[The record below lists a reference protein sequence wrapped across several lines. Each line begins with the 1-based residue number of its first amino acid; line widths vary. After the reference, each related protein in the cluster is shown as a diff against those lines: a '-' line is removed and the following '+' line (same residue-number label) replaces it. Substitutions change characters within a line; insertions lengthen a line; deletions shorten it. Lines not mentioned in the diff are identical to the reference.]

1 MLRLVE
7 RWSALSLLLLLL
19 AGSEFA
25 VRGPVRALRTATGFN
40 DFLSPYIQAD
50 AWVRGLDPY
59 SPQVLLRLWPEA
71 ALHPQFVPREV
82 ANGTLVA
89 NRGIPTAY
97 PITALVLLAPFSLIP
112 WTAAYLLWL
121 AINLVL
127 FAGMIWALVKLAGF
141 SFTEPRGILPIAAVL
156 ALAPFHS
163 GIATANVSL
172 VAVEVSVIAIFAQ
185 RRRHWVMAGLLLAV
199 GAGLK
204 PQIGLC
210 FILYG
215 LVRRQW
221 RTAGLALGALF
232 GAATLG
238 LLRLQASGASWL
250 ADYLNDNHVLL
261 QTGVLGNFTAVN
273 PTRLGLIN
281 LQVGLYP
288 ILNSVNVTN
297 DAARAIGLCLLMAW
311 LTIVLRSHRSRELLD
326 LSAIAVISL
335 LPVYH
340 RFYDASLLALPLCW
354 AIMTFRKR
362 RRFAVLSL
370 LLMLPF
376 LVPGG
381 TILQAMA
388 DSGRIPAGLANRW
401 WCQSFLMAHQVWA
414 LLLLGSLLVY
424 EMAKLGSS
432 ELGVA
437 QLENVARKP

>member
-1 MLRLVE
+1 
-7 RWSALSLLLLLL
+7 
-19 AGSEFA
+19 
-25 VRGPVRALRTATGFN
+25 
-40 DFLSPYIQAD
+40 
-50 AWVRGLDPY
+50 
-59 SPQVLLRLWPEA
+59 
-71 ALHPQFVPREV
+71 
-82 ANGTLVA
+82 
-89 NRGIPTAY
+89 
-97 PITALVLLAPFSLIP
+97 
-112 WTAAYLLWL
+112 
-121 AINLVL
+121 
-127 FAGMIWALVKLAGF
+127 
-141 SFTEPRGILPIAAVL
+141 
-156 ALAPFHS
+156 
-163 GIATANVSL
+163 
-172 VAVEVSVIAIFAQ
+172 
-185 RRRHWVMAGLLLAV
+185 
-199 GAGLK
+199 
-204 PQIGLC
+204 
-210 FILYG
+210 
-215 LVRRQW
+215 
-221 RTAGLALGALF
+221 
-232 GAATLG
+232 
-238 LLRLQASGASWL
+238 
-250 ADYLNDNHVLL
+250 
-261 QTGVLGNFTAVN
+261 VLGNFTAVN